1 MTTSE
6 SVITHVTIAAE
17 AAAGK
22 LGTNIVAFDVSQQ
35 LTITD
40 IFLIISARNERQVGA
55 VVDAVEEQL
64 IKQAQLKPV
73 RREGD
78 RENRWVLLDYID
90 FVVHVQRT
98 EERSLYNLERLWKD
112 CPQIPL
118 NVHEVPVPQDDEEQ

>member
-1 MTTSE
+1 MTTPE

-17 AAAGK
+17 AAAEK

-35 LTITD
+35 LAITD
-40 IFLIISARNERQVGA
+40 VFLIISAKNERQVGA

-64 IKQAQLKPV
+64 IKQVQVKPV

-90 FVVHVQRT
+90 FVVHVQHT
-98 EERSLYNLERLWKD
+98 EERSLYNLERVWKD

-118 NVHEVPVPQDDEEQ
+118 DVHDVPVPQDVEEQ

>member
-1 MTTSE
+1 MTTPE
-6 SVITHVTIAAE
+6 SVIAHVTIAAE

-22 LGTNIVAFDVSQQ
+22 FGTNIVAFDVSQQ

-40 IFLIISARNERQVGA
+40 VFLIISAKNERQVAA
-55 VVDAVEEQL
+55 VVEAVEEQL
-64 IKQAQLKPV
+64 IKQAELKPV

-90 FVVHVQRT
+90 FVVHVQHT

-118 NVHEVPVPQDDEEQ
+118 EVDEIPQDDDQ